1 MASRRR
7 LIRWIFDDVWSRG
20 QVDRVPD
27 RIDRFTF
34 HYGGVARELTGMDLA
49 RLVLGWRD
57 GFPDLEFVILD
68 LIEQGDIMAARCQL
82 RGTHRGM
89 WRGIGA
95 TGHHIAMD
103 AMFFFRFEGNDLVE
117 VWEVDDAMSRQHQ
130 LGLL

>member
-1 MASRRR
+1 MASRQR

-20 QVDRVPD
+20 KVDRVPD
-27 RIDRFTF
+27 RIGRFTF
-34 HYGGVARELTGMDLA
+34 HYGGMARELDGMDLA

-57 GFPDLEFVILD
+57 GFPDLTFELLD
-68 LIEQGDIMAARCQL
+68 LVEQGNLMAARCQL

-95 TGHHIAMD
+95 TGHQIAMD
-103 AMFFFRFEGNDLVE
+103 AMFFFRFEGNNLVE
-117 VWEVDDAMSRQHQ
+117 VWEVDDAMGRQRQ